1 MMNINPKDFGT
12 TYAEMNNFSSTFAA
26 NCTTDYFGWR
36 LHKGFVLNN
45 FSPRHYFETYHQ
57 LGLLVRFK
65 YRPLFPTPKR
75 II

>member
-26 NCTTDYFGWR
+26 NCKSDYFGWR
-36 LHKGFVLNN
+36 LRRGFVLKTL
-45 FSPRHYFETYHQ
+45 SPRHYFETYNE
-57 LGLLVRFK
+57 LGRLVRTK
-65 YRPLFPTPKR
+65 LPGYPVPKR